1 MSTPSSCCNTSKTTG
16 ILTGALLIAGVAAVA
31 WLLLSHRLELQ
42 IDPLAEADR
51 RISELEE
58 SLQRLQHS
66 VNHTGGIR

>member
-1 MSTPSSCCNTSKTTG
+1 MSTPSSCCNMTKAAG
-16 ILTGALLIAGVAAVA
+16 IMTGALVVAGIAAVA
-31 WLLLSHRLELQ
+31 WFLLSRRLDLE

-66 VNHTGGIR
+66 VNHTGVR